1 MPLIFSTK
9 HLIYFTMVSYPFV
22 QLIFGTSLCL
32 RLLKDHWD
40 KVFSDPAIKPAL
52 YHTRE
57 GYRKSPG
64 DIKGACSDWKKA
76 FALGDKDACENLR
89 EFCKDYSMIEHYPD
103 LALFR

>member
-64 DIKGACSDWKKA
+64 
-76 FALGDKDACENLR
+76 